1 MAVDVSKLGGVAGN
15 VSQKALASI
24 INEEVLLHKDDLVVI
39 PSNTNDDSVWGK
51 NPQLDNANFVICA
64 KYANGNMASP
74 DEGYALY
81 PGAYSR
87 TVTVGV
93 QDGDTFV
100 KKAVVNVFKGT
111 FVDKYMAIRKSTP
124 GITEGSLMD
133 ALKGIKFKVTQID
146 EMSDEWTKGWEA
158 HPDKPGKRRPSNVW
172 KNAKQGYRVYTLDL
186 VP

>member
-1 MAVDVSKLGGVAGN
+1 MAVDVSKLGGIAGS
-15 VSQKALASI
+15 VSQKSMAAI
-24 INEEVLLHKDDLVVI
+24 INEEILLHKDDLVII
-39 PSNTNDDSVWGK
+39 PGNTNDDSVWGK
-51 NPQLDNANFVICA
+51 NPQLDANFVICS
-64 KYANGNMASP
+64 KYPNGDMTKP
-74 DEGYALY
+74 DEGYAMY

-100 KKAVVNVFKGT
+100 KTAVVDVFRGT
-111 FVDKYMAIRKSTP
+111 FVDKYMTIRRDKP

-133 ALKGIKFKVTQID
+133 ALKGLKFKVTEIKEAQN
-146 EMSDEWTKGWEA
+146 EWTKGWEA
-158 HPDKPGKRRPSNVW
+158 HPDKPGKRRPSNMW